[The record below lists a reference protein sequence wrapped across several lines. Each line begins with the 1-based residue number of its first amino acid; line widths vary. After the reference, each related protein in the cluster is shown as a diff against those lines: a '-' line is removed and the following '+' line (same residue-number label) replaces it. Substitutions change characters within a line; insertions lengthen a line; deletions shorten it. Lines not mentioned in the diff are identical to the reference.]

1 MKVMKWSAIALAV
14 SAGSTQFAV
23 ADAFVSDQA
32 EAKGFIEDSS
42 LDLLL
47 RNYYFNRDGK
57 SGSGDRVDWT
67 QGFLTTYESGFTQG
81 TVGFGV
87 DAFGYL
93 GLKLD
98 GTSDKSGTGNLPVMN
113 DGTPRDDYSRA
124 GGAVKVRISKTM
136 LKWGEMQPT
145 APVFAAGGSRL
156 FPQTATGFQL
166 QSSELEGLDLE
177 AGHFTEGKQGT
188 TTKSRGEL
196 YATYAGETAK
206 SADFIGGRY
215 AITDNLSASLYG
227 AELEDIY
234 RQYYLNSNYTIPLAS
249 DQSLGFDFNI
259 YRTNDEGKAK
269 AGDISNT
276 TWSLAAA
283 YTLDAHTFTLAY
295 QKVHGDQPFDYIG
308 FGENGSGGGGDSIF
322 LANSVQYS
330 DFNGPG
336 EKSWQAR
343 YDLNLAS
350 YGVPGLTFMVRYI
363 NGKDIDGTK
372 MSDNNVG
379 YKNYGYGEDGK
390 HHETN
395 LEAKYVVQSGPAKD
409 LSFRI
414 RQAWLAPRQ
423 RRPGRRRP
431 ERVPPDRRLSAVD
444 PVIDR
449 QATKK
454 PGIAGFF
461 LLGGNAPIKEGRRYR
476 SHGPPGLPHYSA
488 KTPRPRRRP
497 GAAPA

>member
-1 MKVMKWSAIALAV
+1 M
-14 SAGSTQFAV
+14 
-23 ADAFVSDQA
+23 
-32 EAKGFIEDSS
+32 
-42 LDLLL
+42 
-47 RNYYFNRDGK
+47 
-57 SGSGDRVDWT
+57 
-67 QGFLTTYESGFTQG
+67 
-81 TVGFGV
+81 GFGV

-188 TTKSRGEL
+188 TTVARRTLRNLCRRDRQERR
-196 YATYAGETAK
+196 
-206 SADFIGGRY
+206 FHWGRY
-215 AITDNLSASLYG
+215 AITDNLSASCTVLNSN
-227 AELEDIY
+227 IY

-322 LANSVQYS
+322 LAKLRR
-330 DFNGPG
+330 PH
-336 EKSWQAR
+336 
-343 YDLNLAS
+343 DLNLAS

-395 LEAKYVVQSGPAKD
+395 LEAKYVVQWSGPAKD

-414 RQAWLAPRQ
+414 RQAWHRANADQ
-423 RRPGRRRP
+423 AEGDQN
-431 ERVPPDRRLSAVD
+431 EFRLIVD
-444 PVIDR
+444 YPLSI
-449 QATKK
+449 
-454 PGIAGFF
+454 
-461 LLGGNAPIKEGRRYR
+461 L
-476 SHGPPGLPHYSA
+476 
-488 KTPRPRRRP
+488 
-497 GAAPA
+497 

>member
-188 TTKSRGEL
+188 TTVARRTLRNLCRRDRQERR
-196 YATYAGETAK
+196 
-206 SADFIGGRY
+206 FHWGRY

-276 TWSLAAA
+276 TWSWRQPTLWMRTLSPWPTRRSMAISRLIISASARTVPAAA
-283 YTLDAHTFTLAY
+283 VTRFSSPTPCSTPTSTA
-295 QKVHGDQPFDYIG
+295 P
-308 FGENGSGGGGDSIF
+308 
-322 LANSVQYS
+322 
-330 DFNGPG
+330 
-336 EKSWQAR
+336 AR
-343 YDLNLAS
+343 N
-350 YGVPGLTFMVRYI
+350 
-363 NGKDIDGTK
+363 
-372 MSDNNVG
+372 
-379 YKNYGYGEDGK
+379 
-390 HHETN
+390 
-395 LEAKYVVQSGPAKD
+395 
-409 LSFRI
+409 
-414 RQAWLAPRQ
+414 
-423 RRPGRRRP
+423 PGRP
-431 ERVPPDRRLSAVD
+431 
-444 PVIDR
+444 
-449 QATKK
+449 AT
-454 PGIAGFF
+454 
-461 LLGGNAPIKEGRRYR
+461 
-476 SHGPPGLPHYSA
+476 
-488 KTPRPRRRP
+488 T
-497 GAAPA
+497 

>member
-42 LDLLL
+42 LNLLL

-57 SGSGDRVDWT
+57 EGRGDRVDWT

-98 GTSDKSGTGNLPVMN
+98 GTSDKTGTGNLPVMN
-113 DGTPRDDYSRA
+113 DGKPRDDYSRA

-136 LKWGEMQPT
+136 LKWP
-145 APVFAAGGSRL
+145 ASRSSPSNSLLCSWKPVAVCGNRRLPPAAK
-156 FPQTATGFQL
+156 TGAVGCI
-166 QSSELEGLDLE
+166 SP
-177 AGHFTEGKQGT
+177 HFTEGKEPT
-188 TTKSRGEL
+188 TVKSRGEL
-196 YATYAGETAK
+196 YATYAGQTAK
-206 SADFIGGRY
+206 SADFAGGRY

-227 AELEDIY
+227 AELKDIY
-234 RQYYLNSNYTIPLAS
+234 RQYYLNTNYTIPLAS

-259 YRTNDEGKAK
+259 YRTTDEGKSK

-276 TWSLAAA
+276 TWSLAGA

-295 QKVHGDQPFDYIG
+295 QQVHGDEPFDYIG
-308 FGENGSGGGGDSIF
+308 FGGNGSGAGGDSIF

-350 YGVPGLTFMVRYI
+350 YGVPGLTFMLRYI

-372 MSDNNVG
+372 VDSSSSYAG
-379 YKNYGYGEDGK
+379 LYGEDGK

-414 RQAWLAPRQ
+414 RQAWHRANADQ
-423 RRPGRRRP
+423 G
-431 ERVPPDRRLSAVD
+431 EGDQNEFRLIVD
-444 PVIDR
+444 YPLSI
-449 QATKK
+449 
-454 PGIAGFF
+454 
-461 LLGGNAPIKEGRRYR
+461 L
-476 SHGPPGLPHYSA
+476 
-488 KTPRPRRRP
+488 
-497 GAAPA
+497 

>member
-249 DQSLGFDFNI
+249 DQSLGFDSTSTAQTMKARPRPATSATPLGPWRQPTLWM
-259 YRTNDEGKAK
+259 RTLSPWPTRRSMA
-269 AGDISNT
+269 ISRLIISASART
-276 TWSLAAA
+276 VPAAA
-283 YTLDAHTFTLAY
+283 VTRFSSPTPCSTPTSTA
-295 QKVHGDQPFDYIG
+295 P
-308 FGENGSGGGGDSIF
+308 
-322 LANSVQYS
+322 
-330 DFNGPG
+330 
-336 EKSWQAR
+336 AR
-343 YDLNLAS
+343 N
-350 YGVPGLTFMVRYI
+350 
-363 NGKDIDGTK
+363 
-372 MSDNNVG
+372 
-379 YKNYGYGEDGK
+379 
-390 HHETN
+390 
-395 LEAKYVVQSGPAKD
+395 
-409 LSFRI
+409 
-414 RQAWLAPRQ
+414 
-423 RRPGRRRP
+423 PGRP
-431 ERVPPDRRLSAVD
+431 
-444 PVIDR
+444 
-449 QATKK
+449 AT
-454 PGIAGFF
+454 
-461 LLGGNAPIKEGRRYR
+461 
-476 SHGPPGLPHYSA
+476 
-488 KTPRPRRRP
+488 T
-497 GAAPA
+497 